1 MKKKKEEKK
10 RKKVSKSYRSIC
22 SLIMLCDPC
31 RYWQQ
36 RHTIF
41 SNYNEG
47 VYMTHDAWYGVTP
60 EPVAM

>member
-1 MKKKKEEKK
+1 MA
-10 RKKVSKSYRSIC
+10 YLCRSSSSIGC
-22 SLIMLCDPC
+22 AQLITHPL